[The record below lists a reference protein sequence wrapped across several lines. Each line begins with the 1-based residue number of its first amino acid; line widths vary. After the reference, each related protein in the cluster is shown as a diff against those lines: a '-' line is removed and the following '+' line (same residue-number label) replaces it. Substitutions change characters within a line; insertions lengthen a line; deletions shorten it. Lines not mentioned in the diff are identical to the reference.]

1 MSQPQQPPFS
11 TATVDKVKAHYA
23 ANPGQLLINGA
34 LVNAQAGGTIEAINP
49 ADEQVLG
56 HIAAGT
62 AADIDAAV
70 NTAAEVFNGSW
81 AEVPAM
87 QRGELL
93 NKLADLIERD
103 AETLAVTESLDNGMP
118 FMMAR
123 FGSVLGAVQQ
133 LRYNAGWATK
143 IAGESLAPSVSNGQ
157 AVMSYT
163 LREPVGVVGAI
174 VAWNVPFAMTLG
186 KIAPAIAAGCTV
198 VLKPAEQASLSA
210 CHLMGL
216 IIEAGF
222 PPGVINIVTG
232 TGTEAGAALV
242 EHPLVDKISF
252 TGSTLVGQSI
262 VRTVAD
268 SMKRLTLELGGMSP
282 VIVYDDIDV
291 AKVAPSIAMGI
302 FANSGQICAAG
313 SRLFVHERIHDKL
326 VEAICG
332 FAKPLKVAPGLE
344 PGAMLG
350 PVVSRVQLE
359 RVLGYIDS
367 GKAEGATLVT
377 GGERVGDTGFFVQPT
392 VFTHVKSEMKIA
404 AEEIFGPVLC
414 VMSFSDSDDI
424 AQVAGLANATRYGL
438 HASIWSKDV
447 TRALRLSRAVK
458 SGSVRINGGP
468 PGVDPALPMG
478 GMKASGWGRENGR
491 EGVEGYTELKTVSL
505 GLQ

>member
-174 VAWNVPFAMTLG
+174 VAWNVPFAT
-186 KIAPAIAAGCTV
+186 T
-198 VLKPAEQASLSA
+198 
-210 CHLMGL
+210 
-216 IIEAGF
+216 
-222 PPGVINIVTG
+222 T
-232 TGTEAGAALV
+232 
-242 EHPLVDKISF
+242 
-252 TGSTLVGQSI
+252 
-262 VRTVAD
+262 
-268 SMKRLTLELGGMSP
+268 SP
-282 VIVYDDIDV
+282 
-291 AKVAPSIAMGI
+291 
-302 FANSGQICAAG
+302 
-313 SRLFVHERIHDKL
+313 
-326 VEAICG
+326 
-332 FAKPLKVAPGLE
+332 
-344 PGAMLG
+344 
-350 PVVSRVQLE
+350 
-359 RVLGYIDS
+359 
-367 GKAEGATLVT
+367 
-377 GGERVGDTGFFVQPT
+377 
-392 VFTHVKSEMKIA
+392 
-404 AEEIFGPVLC
+404 
-414 VMSFSDSDDI
+414 
-424 AQVAGLANATRYGL
+424 
-438 HASIWSKDV
+438 
-447 TRALRLSRAVK
+447 
-458 SGSVRINGGP
+458 
-468 PGVDPALPMG
+468 
-478 GMKASGWGRENGR
+478 
-491 EGVEGYTELKTVSL
+491 
-505 GLQ
+505 